1 MGYSEVMNNKVN
13 FLIIGT
19 QKAGT
24 TSLYQ
29 YIRQHKDIYFS
40 DLKEVTYF
48 VQDELYAKGEEYYH
62 SFFQNYDGEKVV
74 ASAYVHMLPCI
85 KCPERVKKYNPDMRF
100 IVMLRDPI
108 KRAYSAYNYAI
119 KNGWENKKN
128 SFEETI
134 GLEKNRV
141 ENEEYN
147 LMYFENGQYYK
158 HIKRWQESFPKENFL
173 LIKDTDLKNNSE
185 EVLKKI
191 FLFLGIGDYSAR
203 IDVSKEFNRAG
214 VVHSSLLQSFL
225 TNKNLFVKKMLGRLL
240 PAKLRVWIRVNVIR
254 KVIQFNQIDKENTK
268 LEESRYNA
276 MKILFQ
282 EDAKNLKNE
291 LEIELF

>member
-1 MGYSEVMNNKVN
+1 MVNNKVN
-13 FLIIGT
+13 LLIIGT

-29 YIRQHKDIYFS
+29 YIRQHEDIYFS
-40 DLKEVTYF
+40 DVKEVTYF
-48 VQDELYAKGEEYYH
+48 VEDELYKKGEGYYQ
-62 SFFQNYDGEKVV
+62 SFFQKYNGESVV
-74 ASAYVHMLPCI
+74 ASAYVHMLPCT
-85 KCPERVKKYNPDMRF
+85 KCPERVRKYNPNMKF

-108 KRAYSAYNYAI
+108 NRAYSAYNFAI

-141 ENEEYN
+141 EKEEYD

-158 HIKRWQESFPKENFL
+158 HIKCWQESFPKENFL
-173 LIKDTDLKNNSE
+173 LIRDTELKNNSE

-191 FLFLGIGDYSAR
+191 FLFLGIRDCSAR

-214 VVHSSLLQSFL
+214 VARSSLLHSFL
-225 TNKNLFVKKMLGRLL
+225 TNKNLVVKKILGCLL
-240 PAKLRVWIRVNVIR
+240 PAKLRVWIRMNVI
-254 KVIQFNQIDKENTK
+254 KKIILFNQIDKENT
-268 LEESRYNA
+268 N
-276 MKILFQ
+276 
-282 EDAKNLKNE
+282 
-291 LEIELF
+291 